1 MALFTPE
8 ELATYLRNEIPTE
21 DYPDL
26 ANVAS
31 SAESLV
37 TKVSG
42 RKWRSEEHTSELQS
56 RG

>member
-31 SAESLV
+31 SAETLV

-42 RKWRSEEHTSELQS
+42 RK
-56 RG
+56 